1 MSPPPSPAAEH
12 SAKDDLEGN
21 LRGIRARIRACCGKF
36 GRDPDSVRLVAV
48 GKQHPAERIAAL
60 AALGQRDF
68 GENYLQEAGRKM
80 DWCHDQAPGEAN
92 NLVWH
97 FIGHV
102 QSRKCQD
109 IAERFHWVHTVDSLK
124 VATRLD
130 QHRGD
135 RRLNVLIQVNI
146 DDEPTKSGV
155 RVDQVQDLAGMINT
169 LPNLHLR
176 GLMIIPRARDTVE
189 RQREAFARCRRL
201 QDSLNRDGLALDH
214 LSMGMTAD
222 MEAAIA
228 EGATMVRIGTA
239 LFGPRPPSA

>member
-1 MSPPPSPAAEH
+1 MSPPPSPATEH
-12 SAKDDLEGN
+12 SANDELEGN
-21 LRGIRARIRACCGKF
+21 LRGIRSRILACCEKF

-68 GENYLQEAGRKM
+68 GENYLQEASRKM
-80 DWCHDQAPGEAN
+80 DWCQNQASCDAN
-92 NLVWH
+92 GLAWH

-102 QSRKCQD
+102 QSRKCRD
-109 IAERFHWVHTVDSLK
+109 IAERFQWVHTVDSTK
-124 VATRLD
+124 VATRLN
-130 QHRGD
+130 QYRGS
-135 RRLNVLIQVNI
+135 RPLNVLIQVNI

-155 RVDQVQDLAGMINT
+155 RADRLQDLAGMVSS
-169 LPNLHLR
+169 LSNLHLR
-176 GLMIIPRARDTVE
+176 GLMILPRFQDSFE
-189 RQREAFARCRRL
+189 RQREVFARCRQL
-201 QDSLNRDGLALDH
+201 QESLIREGLPLDQ

-239 LFGPRPPSA
+239 LFGARPSSA